1 MPLLEVGNAHPS
13 FHHPNPLSSQKV
25 QIPCHGKQSSVSFA
39 FGLGQCVPCSW
50 KYLDNKL
57 NHNSVKF
64 NVIKAVAA
72 TLEEPKSSLAPKG
85 NEWYGLNPSNPP
97 KVRLEPMNQSSNED
111 DDSEEIDER
120 EKLRRMRISKANK
133 GIAPWN
139 KGRKHSAETLRKIK
153 ERTRLAMQ
161 NPKIKLKLINSSHP
175 QTIKTREKIGA
186 AVKMTWARKRERRVV
201 QETCCLEWQNSIAEA
216 SRQGYG
222 GQEELQ
228 WDSYEVLD
236 EQLKL
241 EWMASVEKRK
251 RMPRPQGSK
260 RAPKTPEQRRKIAEA
275 IYAKWSDP
283 GYRKRVCNAMT
294 KDHGTKGSETK
305 PRRQP
310 SGDAQRRKPTMKKD
324 TKIVKQVLSKKSNA
338 PPYKDPLVSSKLAM
352 IKSIRAQRGVT
363 ETKQANAIE
372 QARLLIAEAEKAAKA
387 LEVAAAKS
395 PIAQVSLRESRRLI
409 AEAIESLESIHKRG
423 TISNAVYAAMTQ
435 TNKEQ
440 DEEFEV
446 LNQPFMFPLNGHK
459 TLSLSDNNKLVNGSS
474 ELPLTSSNGYASY
487 DASFS
492 SKIEE
497 ATSSSYEEKEAEP
510 RRAIV
515 TRKWICGRL
524 VEVAE

>member
-97 KVRLEPMNQSSNED
+97 KVPLEPMNQSSNED

-139 KGRKHSAETLRKIK
+139 KGKKHSAETLRKIK

-175 QTIKTREKIGA
+175 QTIETREKIGA

-216 SRQGYG
+216 SKQGYG

-241 EWMASVEKRK
+241 EW
-251 RMPRPQGSK
+251 
-260 RAPKTPEQRRKIAEA
+260 TAEA

-310 SGDAQRRKPTMKKD
+310 SGGSQRRKPTMKKD

-387 LEVAAAKS
+387 LEVAATKS
-395 PIAQVSLRESRRLI
+395 PIAQASLRESRRLI

-423 TISNAVYAAMTQ
+423 TISNAVSVAMTQ

-459 TLSLSDNNKLVNGSS
+459 TLSLSDNKKLVNGSS

-492 SKIEE
+492 RKIEE

>member
-236 EQLKL
+236 EEVTINCDHESL
-241 EWMASVEKRK
+241 
-251 RMPRPQGSK
+251 P
-260 RAPKTPEQRRKIAEA
+260 
-275 IYAKWSDP
+275 SDFSFNQ